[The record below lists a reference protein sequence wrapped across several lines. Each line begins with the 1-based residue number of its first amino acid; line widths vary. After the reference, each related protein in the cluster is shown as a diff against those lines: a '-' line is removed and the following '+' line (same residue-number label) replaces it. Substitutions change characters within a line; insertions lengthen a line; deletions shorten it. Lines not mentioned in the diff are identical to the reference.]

1 MKKIAVGL
9 VILTLCSVVSA
20 ITPAE
25 LKDMI
30 SNARKNPKENI
41 EKLAA
46 VAGDTSLTVTQ
57 KRNVYSALISGYYK
71 LNDFKKCREYSEL
84 QLKDEK
90 LPENL
95 RYDAL
100 FLGGISAGNS
110 GDLKVGCEMLQK
122 AIPSTKNKNMKMSA
136 MIQLIFLQVKARNYT
151 AAEETIKTAKELA
164 EDEDRSDWL
173 ARIAFTEALLVEY
186 SKGKKAWAEF
196 VENTVRDQELIQHS
210 TTVLLCKSLLKYYVA
225 NKKRAEAEKLVEAV
239 NKATNNKH
247 AAQFKGILK

>member
-1 MKKIAVGL
+1 
-9 VILTLCSVVSA
+9 
-20 ITPAE
+20 
-25 LKDMI
+25 
-30 SNARKNPKENI
+30 
-41 EKLAA
+41 
-46 VAGDTSLTVTQ
+46 
-57 KRNVYSALISGYYK
+57 
-71 LNDFKKCREYSEL
+71 
-84 QLKDEK
+84 
-90 LPENL
+90 
-95 RYDAL
+95 
-100 FLGGISAGNS
+100 
-110 GDLKVGCEMLQK
+110 
-122 AIPSTKNKNMKMSA
+122 MSA

-151 AAEETIKTAKELA
+151 VAEETIKTAKELA

-239 NKATNNKH
+239 NKATSNKH